1 MKGEVVLSARMEA
14 LARMVSRGGRV
25 CDVGCDHGWVSIYL
39 VQQGIS
45 PHVLAMDV
53 RQGPLSRAQ
62 EHIRQQ
68 GLEAYI
74 ETRLSDGVTAL
85 ETGEADTVIC
95 AGMGGRLMR
104 RILEEGREKLAA
116 MRELILQPQSEI
128 AAFRAYLRR
137 AGYVT
142 VAEDMVYEDGKYYPM
157 MKVAPGKRQTVEE
170 MADEPGKAGGEDAGE
185 PREHRKGRKPSGQKN
200 PGASEEADRQ
210 ALEDRFGKML
220 LTSRHPVLRQYL
232 LAAQENNRQI
242 LERLRQG
249 AADSGRTVGR
259 MRELEEEQRLIH
271 LALERFGSQYT
282 RPRERGGRK

>member
-1 MKGEVVLSARMEA
+1 MRSEVVLSARMEA
-14 LARMVSRGGRV
+14 LTRMVTKGNRV

-85 ETGEADTVIC
+85 GLGEADTVIC
-95 AGMGGRLMR
+95 AGMGGRLMQ
-104 RILEEGREKLAA
+104 RIMKEGREKLTA

-128 AAFRAYLRR
+128 AVFRAYLRR

-142 VAEDMVYEDGKYYPM
+142 VAEDMVYEEGKFYPI
-157 MKVAPGKRQTVEE
+157 MKVVPEGITAVGE
-170 MADEPGKAGGEDAGE
+170 ALSEDAE
-185 PREHRKGRKPSGQKN
+185 
-200 PGASEEADRQ
+200 RQ
-210 ALEDRFGKML
+210 ALEDCFGKIL
-220 LTSRHPVLRQYL
+220 LAGRHPVLKQYL
-232 LAAQENNRQI
+232 MAARENNRQI
-242 LERLRQG
+242 LERLRQN
-249 AADSGRTVGR
+249 AADSGRTAGR
-259 MRELEEEQRLIH
+259 IRELDEQQRLIS
-271 LALERFGSQYT
+271 LALT
-282 RPRERGGRK
+282 RYGA

>member
-1 MKGEVVLSARMEA
+1 MRSEVVLSARMGA
-14 LARMVSRGGRV
+14 LTRMVSKGNRV
-25 CDVGCDHGWVSIYL
+25 CDVGCDHGWISIYL

-85 ETGEADTVIC
+85 EIGEADTMIC
-95 AGMGGRLMR
+95 AGMGGRLMQ
-104 RILEEGREKLAA
+104 RILEEGREKLTA

-128 AAFRAYLRR
+128 AAFRVYLRR

-157 MKVAPGKRQTVEE
+157 MKVTPGER
-170 MADEPGKAGGEDAGE
+170 MAGGEAFAGH
-185 PREHRKGRKPSGQKN
+185 RENRGENIFRRQ
-200 PGASEEADRQ
+200 ERTEILEDVDRQ
-210 ALEDRFGKML
+210 KLEDCFGRML
-220 LTSRHPVLRQYL
+220 LTSRHPVLKQYL
-232 LAAQENNRQI
+232 LAAGENNRQI
-242 LERLRQG
+242 LEQLEQHAAAGSRTAGRIGELR
-249 AADSGRTVGR
+249 
-259 MRELEEEQRLIH
+259 EEQRLIS
-271 LALERFGSQYT
+271 LALVQYFSF
-282 RPRERGGRK
+282 